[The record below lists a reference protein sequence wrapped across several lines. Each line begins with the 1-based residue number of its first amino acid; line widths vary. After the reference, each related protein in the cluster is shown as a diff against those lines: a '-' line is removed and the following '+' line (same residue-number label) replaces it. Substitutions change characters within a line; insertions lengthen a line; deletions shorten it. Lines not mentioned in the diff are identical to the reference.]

1 MSKLKINTSDWV
13 ELLAQ
18 QADIS
23 KKDADD
29 FIKTLISV
37 IEETL
42 LSKDFIKINEL
53 GTFKLQWNAPRKSVD
68 VNTGEDIVIDGYY
81 RVAFTPD
88 VQLRELANEPY
99 AHLEAVVIDEIEEG
113 QKVKKEAD
121 DTDGIPLKYFDEQA
135 TEIKDILSEINA
147 LNHANE
153 QRR

>member
-42 LSKDFIKINEL
+42 LSRI
-53 GTFKLQWNAPRKSVD
+53 S
-68 VNTGEDIVIDGYY
+68 
-81 RVAFTPD
+81 
-88 VQLRELANEPY
+88 
-99 AHLEAVVIDEIEEG
+99 
-113 QKVKKEAD
+113 
-121 DTDGIPLKYFDEQA
+121 
-135 TEIKDILSEINA
+135 
-147 LNHANE
+147 
-153 QRR
+153 